1 MRFIE
6 SPVFTAS
13 LRRHLDDEQYRA
25 LQAALSLRPE
35 QGALIPGGA
44 GLRKVRWGAE
54 GRGKRGGVRTIYYW
68 AVDDDVCY
76 MGVSVREERA
86 RRLVAHTD
94 PRAGA
99 RGTRGVQVK
108 AEAFEELLTSV
119 RQLGAIRRGERKPAR
134 STTFKPTD
142 VKAVRA
148 DLGQSQAEFAM
159 MIGVSVATLRNWEQG
174 RRTPDGPAL
183 ALLQVAA
190 HNPAAVVEAL
200 HRPRRRGAA

>member
-35 QGALIPGGA
+35 QVALIPGGA

-76 MGVSVREERA
+76 MVYLYAKNEQGDLSPTQIRALARVVREE
-86 RRLVAHTD
+86 
-94 PRAGA
+94 
-99 RGTRGVQVK
+99 
-108 AEAFEELLTSV
+108 
-119 RQLGAIRRGERKPAR
+119 
-134 STTFKPTD
+134 FK
-142 VKAVRA
+142 
-148 DLGQSQAEFAM
+148 
-159 MIGVSVATLRNWEQG
+159 
-174 RRTPDGPAL
+174 
-183 ALLQVAA
+183 
-190 HNPAAVVEAL
+190 
-200 HRPRRRGAA
+200 